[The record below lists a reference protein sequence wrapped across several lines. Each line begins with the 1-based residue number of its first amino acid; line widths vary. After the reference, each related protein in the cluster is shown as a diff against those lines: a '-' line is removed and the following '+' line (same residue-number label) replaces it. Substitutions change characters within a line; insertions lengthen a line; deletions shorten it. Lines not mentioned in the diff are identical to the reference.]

1 MKRNGWVVI
10 SLVCLAASIV
20 SLFTTVIVY
29 ADGGMRTTY
38 NIIDLILYQDFAD
51 SVLSYYSGQAFLGI
65 SDGLVAVL
73 AVIGVAAIICSLIG
87 IITMRGKQYRDL
99 WPFVLALVGLIG
111 TMIPS
116 VAIVLGIVLSQQFF
130 PGTISCGIYPIV
142 TMIAMIVCIITVTW
156 RRKSTKEERMAAK
169 RAGDKIHRAGD
180 L

>member
-29 ADGGMRTTY
+29 TDGGMRTTY

-87 IITMRGKQYRDL
+87 IITMQGKAVSESLALCAGAGGSDRNHDPLCGHRSGYRAVSAVFSGNHLLRNLSHCDHDRHDCLHHYRDL
-99 WPFVLALVGLIG
+99 AQKKHQGG
-111 TMIPS
+111 
-116 VAIVLGIVLSQQFF
+116 AHG
-130 PGTISCGIYPIV
+130 G
-142 TMIAMIVCIITVTW
+142 
-156 RRKSTKEERMAAK
+156 E
-169 RAGDKIHRAGD
+169 AGRG
-180 L
+180 